1 MQKTL
6 TTKPFPKIVQE
17 FAEENFNLK
26 MLSFVLLG
34 TTFLSLILI
43 LILVH
48 RGPTVIALN
57 STGDISTID
66 TKITDLQ
73 VESAAKKYI
82 FYRYSW
88 SPETISAQLQ
98 KARFFVDPSLMNS
111 FDSSMVSTKRYVAQ
125 KKVTERVYP
134 RSMSVDFA
142 KKTITVVADRIDDF
156 NALRAATTLNLVL
169 NFEIGDRTVT
179 NPWGVY
185 VTKETESGGSQ

>member
-6 TTKPFPKIVQE
+6 ITKPFPKIVQE

-34 TTFLSLILI
+34 TTFLSLILV

-57 STGDISTID
+57 STGEISTID

-125 KKVTERVYP
+125 KKVTERVYS

-185 VTKETESGGSQ
+185 VTKEIESAGSQ